1 MKVLVTR
8 AEPAASSSAEN
19 LRIHGLEPI
28 VLPLFEVADTL
39 SILPERQYDGIVF
52 TSANGPGILA
62 ERQFSP
68 SGTDIPVF
76 CVGDTTKKAAEMLG
90 FTNVVSASGGGAAL
104 AKLIGKTNEFHGK
117 TFLYPAA
124 KVRSFDMVSAL
135 SEHGVRLDVVDLY
148 EIRKVEVSGSDFSTS
163 LGQLGA
169 GAVFLY
175 SVESAKHFM
184 EMIIGTES
192 KNDLR
197 HLIAINISQK
207 TADMLDEKDWHVI
220 EVAVEPREI
229 SMIERLKQVNSEAK
243 P

>member
-8 AEPAASSSAEN
+8 AEPAASSSASN
-19 LRIHGLEPI
+19 LQHYGFEPI

-39 SILPERQYDGIVF
+39 TELPDRHYDGIVF
-52 TSANGPGILA
+52 TSANGPGTLA
-62 ERQFSP
+62 KRKYTP
-68 SGTDIPVF
+68 SDTSIPVF
-76 CVGDTTKKAAEMLG
+76 CVGDTTKNAAEALG
-90 FTNVVSASGGGAAL
+90 FTKVFSASGGGASL
-104 AKLIGKTNEFHGK
+104 AKLIGKMEQFQGK

-135 SEHGVRLDVVDLY
+135 SEHDIALDVIDLY
-148 EIRKVEVSGSDFSTS
+148 EIRKAEVSRSDFSKS
-163 LGQLGA
+163 LEQLGD

-184 EMIIGTES
+184 EMIVGTEC

-220 EVAVEPREI
+220 EVAVEPREFA
-229 SMIERLKQVNSEAK
+229 MIECLKQFNSEAK
-243 P
+243 T